1 MGRHQHAENSGLI
14 SFIICAIAAAIMV
27 KIYVEVAP
35 PIWQVTRR
43 MFTVAAG
50 IVTFCGVSS
59 FIVGYARNSNSLNLR
74 RGWWMPVRRSIEI
87 VALSVVYA
95 ATIFLAVFAIFGIIT
110 DMMGVRIFLGYLPWV
125 SAAFAGIVGYI
136 TFVQADLMDAK
147 TIASLL
153 PLFVVS
159 GVTTAG
165 LTTDD
170 PNWWH
175 NNFSQLGDR
184 TTFAATMF
192 NATLILAGICI
203 IIISYFA
210 VSELLTT
217 HRMRADWSR
226 AHLPAPQVGD
236 SNDHVDSI
244 QRFRLRAGILLT
256 LLVLLGVAFMGIG
269 TFRYSPH
276 PILHNVFSRGLPG
289 IMCVLLIGL
298 PWIAP
303 QLSKAIYI
311 VSDLG
316 IVTCAI
322 AGGFWLE
329 GDNTLTNVEALAGLI
344 FLGWFIVFS
353 RHIAAIEADRVQAQ
367 IIYLQSIDTSAI
379 QPARAP
385 ESRLASD
392 K

>member
-1 MGRHQHAENSGLI
+1 MGRHQRAETSGLI
-14 SFIICAIAAAIMV
+14 SFLICAIAAAIMV
-27 KIYVEVAP
+27 KIYVDVAP

-43 MFTVAAG
+43 MFMVSSG
-50 IVTFCGVSS
+50 LVTFCGVSS
-59 FIVGYARNSNSLNLR
+59 FIVGYARNSNSLNMQ
-74 RGWWMPVRRSIEI
+74 RGWWVPVRRSTEI

-95 ATIFLAVFAIFGIIT
+95 ATIFLSVFAILGIIT
-110 DMMGVRIFLGYLPWV
+110 DMMGIRIFIGYLPWV

-184 TTFAATMF
+184 STFAARMF
-192 NATLILAGICI
+192 NSTLILAGICI

-210 VSELLTT
+210 ISELLTT
-217 HRMRADWSR
+217 HRMRADWSK
-226 AHLPAPQVGD
+226 AHLPTPQVGD
-236 SNDHVDSI
+236 SRDHPESI
-244 QRFRLRAGILLT
+244 TRFKLRVSILWSLLT
-256 LLVLLGVAFMGIG
+256 LLGIAFIGIG

-276 PILHNVFSRGLPG
+276 PILHNIFARGMPG
-289 IMCVLLIGL
+289 IMCILLIGL

-303 QLSKAIYI
+303 QLSKAIYV
-311 VSDLG
+311 VSDLS
-316 IVTCAI
+316 ILTCAA

-353 RHIAAIEADRVQAQ
+353 RHIAAIEADRAQAQ
-367 IIYLQSIDTSAI
+367 LVYLQSLETPRSGQTEAL
-379 QPARAP
+379 